1 MHDGL
6 SDAEPRIEERLEQLG
21 YVLPS
26 PFPPPASYMHAVRW
40 GDLLFLAGHIPIDA
54 AGNVVLG
61 RLGEDLDVEAGRDA
75 ARLAAL
81 SALGTVRAALGT
93 LDAVERVVS
102 MRGYVNATPDF
113 GAHSQVIDGAS
124 DLFVE
129 VFGERGKHA
138 RIAFGVSSLP
148 ANLAV
153 EVEPILAID
162 EARLPPEA
170 LLPGPRSHRRLTARA
185 LEALLRGLERPESR
199 APSPHGT

>member
-1 MHDGL
+1 MLHDGL
-6 SDAEPRIEERLEQLG
+6 STAGTRIEQRLEELG
-21 YVLPS
+21 YELPS
-26 PFPPPASYMHAVRW
+26 PFPPPANYMHAVRC

-54 AGNVVLG
+54 EGTVVLG

-102 MRGYVNATPDF
+102 VRGYVNATPDF

-129 VFGERGKHA
+129 VFGERGRHA

-170 LLPGPRSHRRLTARA
+170 LASGAA
-185 LEALLRGLERPESR
+185 F
-199 APSPHGT
+199 APS

>member
-1 MHDGL
+1 MLHDDL
-6 SDAEPRIEERLEQLG
+6 SDAGPRIEERLEQLG

-26 PFPPPASYMHAVRW
+26 PFPPPANYMHAVRW
-40 GDLLFLAGHIPIDA
+40 GDLLFLAGHIPIGADGQRGA
-54 AGNVVLG
+54 RQA
-61 RLGEDLDVEAGRDA
+61 GEDLDVEAGRDA

-81 SALGTVRAALGT
+81 SALGTAKAALGT

-102 MRGYVNATPDF
+102 VRGYVNATPDF

-162 EARLPPEA
+162 AARLPPGA
-170 LLPGPRSHRRLTARA
+170 LASGAAFAPRIA
-185 LEALLRGLERPESR
+185 
-199 APSPHGT
+199 